1 MIQEGEG
8 EILPKKILNQT
19 SFDQK
24 EEIMSSLQLTFI
36 TQNGQALRTTIPCVR
51 KHLKW
56 QDVCP
61 AVEEIQSLLDT
72 EEILFVEGVLI
83 GIEETEPHQAE
94 PPLKS

>member
-8 EILPKKILNQT
+8 EILPIKVNNQT
-19 SFDQK
+19 NFDQK
-24 EEIMSSLQLTFI
+24 EEDMYRLQLTFI

-61 AVEEIQSLLDT
+61 AAEEIQSLLDT

-83 GIEETEPHQAE
+83 GIEETEFH
-94 PPLKS
+94 